1 MCDTVKTLPSRAGLG
16 EHPLLLVLR
25 LFRKNRADLQQSF
38 CSRNHAVDSS
48 GSVNKAEQT
57 FWAGNVHLHRVKHL
71 SHTEIHW
78 KNTKPCME
86 K

>member
-16 EHPLLLVLR
+16 EYPLLLPLR
-25 LFRKNRADLQQSF
+25 LFRQNKADLQQSI
-38 CSRNHAVDSS
+38 CSRNHAGDSS
-48 GSVNKAEQT
+48 GSVNQAEQT
-57 FWAGNVHLHRVKHL
+57 FWVGYVHLHIVKHL

-78 KNTKPCME
+78 KNTKPCIE